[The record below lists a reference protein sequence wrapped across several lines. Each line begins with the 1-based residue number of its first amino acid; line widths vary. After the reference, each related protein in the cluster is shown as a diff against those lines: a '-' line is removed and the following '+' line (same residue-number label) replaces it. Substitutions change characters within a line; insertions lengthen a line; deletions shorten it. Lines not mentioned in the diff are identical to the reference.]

1 MTDLDYIARRLARI
15 AEDAVTDA
23 QIAVTKI
30 TADAAGKGALGNS
43 RVYILYDEAVGK
55 ELKKALRAMAFSAFN
70 ASGST
75 AESIAQLVKAAA
87 SEFVENVAGW
97 LQKKYKSTAAFGY
110 TGPSVSTLKEQLN
123 EMIDAVVDDF
133 RHGMIGEEKL
143 KPDPVYNVVTN
154 VTGSSHVVIQNAI
167 GENNRQSVEQQS
179 LLAELDKLLASREF
193 KDLGEADRNAVEDM
207 VDALRAEVTKADAK
221 PEKVA
226 RWGERLIA
234 VLKQFGLHV
243 AAAGITHLLFAAAG
257 APGGAIPL

>member
-1 MTDLDYIARRLARI
+1 
-15 AEDAVTDA
+15 
-23 QIAVTKI
+23 
-30 TADAAGKGALGNS
+30 
-43 RVYILYDEAVGK
+43 
-55 ELKKALRAMAFSAFN
+55 
-70 ASGST
+70 
-75 AESIAQLVKAAA
+75 
-87 SEFVENVAGW
+87 
-97 LQKKYKSTAAFGY
+97 
-110 TGPSVSTLKEQLN
+110 
-123 EMIDAVVDDF
+123 MIDAVVDDF

-179 LLAELDKLLASREF
+179 LLAELDKLLASQEF